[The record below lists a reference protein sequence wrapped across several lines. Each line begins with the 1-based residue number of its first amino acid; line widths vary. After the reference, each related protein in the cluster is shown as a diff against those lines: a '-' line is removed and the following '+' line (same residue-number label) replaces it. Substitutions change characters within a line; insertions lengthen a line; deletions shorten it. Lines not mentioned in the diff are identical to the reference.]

1 MIAVLGFT
9 LAVLINPLVFG
20 LVLSVMASEFIVFA
34 GLMQRGSAMGRWL
47 SDAFDRNL
55 SGSVGVL
62 SSVNFLIAFA
72 ILLVQF
78 IWVDGLSFIIA
89 LLSIILARQLL
100 QRCAAAIQD
109 LGYLSTNRLRLQT
122 LLYTSTRHVP
132 LPDRE
137 QEDFLQRFRLPRRDR
152 WLRDALGQ
160 MLDHEFESL
169 ESRWLDSGMP
179 GVVYLDVRD
188 GDRAWLVKA
197 YGRRHA
203 VLAAHE
209 AELFAS
215 HPDDIACAPAFIG
228 GQVYGDIRLLVYSG
242 ISAGVVE
249 PRGFKT
255 EALKAL
261 VKLWS
266 IEPDPSLV
274 SMWRRT
280 HSTVLDRLD
289 AVDFSELEIA
299 AEAGDEQELVDHW
312 SQIWPEIRQFVGK
325 LPLVIRNPALVG
337 TGNWALNPN
346 GVPVCIAWGNWS
358 LQPLGC
364 EPHFL
369 RLQEKQTLRI
379 LEDCRASGDCRRIPT
394 LEEIHLVSG
403 LGVLE
408 ECFRRKN
415 LRKGLE
421 AVEGIVTSWH
431 ELESVPRE
439 PIAANS

>member
-1 MIAVLGFT
+1 
-9 LAVLINPLVFG
+9 
-20 LVLSVMASEFIVFA
+20 
-34 GLMQRGSAMGRWL
+34 
-47 SDAFDRNL
+47 
-55 SGSVGVL
+55 
-62 SSVNFLIAFA
+62 
-72 ILLVQF
+72 
-78 IWVDGLSFIIA
+78 
-89 LLSIILARQLL
+89 
-100 QRCAAAIQD
+100 
-109 LGYLSTNRLRLQT
+109 
-122 LLYTSTRHVP
+122 

-137 QEDFLQRFRLPRRDR
+137 QEDFLQRFRQPRRDQ
-152 WLRDALGQ
+152 WLREALGQ

-169 ESRWLDSGMP
+169 ESRWLDSGTP

-188 GDRAWLVKA
+188 GDRTWLVKA

-203 VLAAHE
+203 VQAAQE

-228 GQVYGDIRLLVYSG
+228 GQVYGDIRLLAFAG
-242 ISAGVVE
+242 ISNGAVE
-249 PRGFKT
+249 SRGFKA
-255 EALKAL
+255 EALKGL

-266 IEPDPSLV
+266 VEPDPSLI
-274 SMWRRT
+274 STWCRT

-299 AEAGDEQELVDHW
+299 AEAGDEQELVEQW
-312 SQIWPEIRQFVGK
+312 SQVWPEIRQFVGE

-337 TGNWALNPN
+337 IGNWALNSN

-369 RLQEKQTLRI
+369 RLKEKQALRI
-379 LEDCRASGDCRRIPT
+379 LEDCRASGDCRRVPT

-415 LRKGLE
+415 LRRALE
-421 AVEGIVTSWH
+421 TVEGLVISWH